1 MNHAVN
7 DAALDTL
14 FRTARSHNRWLDK
27 PVTPQILMAL
37 YDLLR
42 WGPTS
47 ANCSPAR
54 FLFLASRAAKERLKP
69 HLDQGNVEKTLTAPV
84 CAIIGYDV
92 DFAQKL
98 PRLYPYDPK
107 AKTWFTDPKHAETT
121 AFRNGTLQGAYL
133 IMAARAVG
141 LDAGPMSGFDR
152 AGVDREFFP
161 EGRIKS
167 NFLCG
172 LGYGD
177 ERALIPRQPRLS
189 FDEAC
194 KIL

>member
-1 MNHAVN
+1 VHHAVN

-54 FLFLASRAAKERLKP
+54 ILFLTSPDAKERLKP
-69 HLDQGNVEKTLTAPV
+69 HLGKGNVEKVMTAPV
-84 CAIIGYDV
+84 CAIVGYDLN
-92 DFAQKL
+92 FADKL
-98 PRLYPYDPK
+98 PQLYPYDPK
-107 AKTWFTDPKHAETT
+107 AKTWFTGEEHVAR
-121 AFRNGTLQGAYL
+121 AALRNGSLQGAYL

-141 LDAGPMSGFDR
+141 LDAGPMSGFDND
-152 AGVDREFFP
+152 AVDLEFFP
-161 EGRIKS
+161 EGHIKS
-167 NFLCG
+167 NFICA

-177 ERALIPRQPRLS
+177 ARALIPRQPRLS

-194 KIL
+194 KLL

>member
-1 MNHAVN
+1 VNHAVN

-54 FLFLASRAAKERLKP
+54 FLFLASQAAKERLKP
-69 HLDQGNVEKTLTAPV
+69 HLDKVNVEKTMTAPV
-84 CAIIGYDV
+84 CAIIAYDLK
-92 DFAQKL
+92 FAEKM
-98 PRLYPYDPK
+98 PELYPYDPK
-107 AKTWFTDPKHAETT
+107 AKDWFKDTKVAEVT

-133 IMAARAVG
+133 IMASRAVG
-141 LDAGPMSGFDR
+141 LDAGPMSGFNNE
-152 AGVDREFFP
+152 GVDREFFT
-161 EGRIKS
+161 GTQIKS
-167 NFLCG
+167 NFLCA

-177 ERALIPRQPRLS
+177 ARALIPRQPRLS